1 GKNPWTDDINA
12 WEPERYEVENVLSRR
27 WEDGQELFLIQW
39 KGYSKDTWEPRENLD
54 NCPELL
60 ERFFQMA
67 QETEL
72 ITQMNVNV
80 YKNYENI
87 WSTGPEERRI
97 FYESYEMGQMFNEDM
112 YDKLIL
118 KKYNDRERRIEYSGK
133 DSIAEDY
140 KVEDV
145 PLKLDRDKRR

>member
-1 GKNPWTDDINA
+1 MNTHSETGHQETSSGGKNPWTDDINA

-27 WEDGQELFLIQW
+27 WEDGQELFLVQW

-87 WSTGPEERRI
+87 WCIGPEERKI

-118 KKYNDRERRIEYSGK
+118 K
-133 DSIAEDY
+133 SIATG
-140 KVEDV
+140 KGG
-145 PLKLDRDKRR
+145 